1 MTKVLF
7 DIQISNRK
15 YNTQCNKRK
24 YGKRKLS
31 LIIIPSEIVYILG
44 AWYNIFIQILKI
56 ICTYSSHQGGA
67 I

>member
-31 LIIIPSEIVYILG
+31 LIIIPSEVVYIPG
-44 AWYNIFIQILKI
+44 A
-56 ICTYSSHQGGA
+56 
-67 I
+67 